1 MYRSNIGSHLEMVQ
15 ISTERK
21 SVNKNALKNILIRDK
36 KRLSFANESRQMKDP
51 KDYLTLNV
59 SAGLEKDEIHKSKEF
74 K

>member
-1 MYRSNIGSHLEMVQ
+1 
-15 ISTERK
+15 
-21 SVNKNALKNILIRDK
+21 
-36 KRLSFANESRQMKDP
+36 MKDP